1 MRFAGPGPYR
11 IPHVWVDSHC
21 IYTNLPPNGAYRGYG
36 AMQSI
41 WASERTMDIL
51 ADRLGMDP
59 LALRLKNLL
68 GNGDRYCTGEEM
80 HDVHFI
86 ECLERAAEK
95 VGWTEGPR
103 GKGQC
108 VLVKGMQ
115 TPRRPG
121 STVG

>member
-11 IPHVWVDSHC
+11 IPDGWVGSDCS
-21 IYTNLPPNGAYRGYG
+21 YTNLPPNGAYRGYG

-41 WASERTMDIL
+41 WPSERTMDIL

-68 GNGDRYCTGEEM
+68 VNGDRYCTGEEM

-86 ECLERAAEK
+86 ECLERGAEK
-95 VGWTEGPR
+95 VELAGWVR
-103 GKGQC
+103 GKG
-108 VLVKGMQ
+108 L
-115 TPRRPG
+115 
-121 STVG
+121 